1 MSPRVVPKTPAQRA
15 VRSILQ
21 RSEASSRH
29 IQAEADLS
37 DAKFT
42 VGETERELR
51 AADERQKRDY
61 LQAFAR
67 SPYGPGSEHSWL
79 LDSGQAA
86 GKGAAPPDVTER
98 LNQSRAAMERE
109 IRPAA
114 AQETYAVGSSTLGG
128 LIPATIEPWVAEAVA
143 YGVRSTAPL
152 AAALLRLD
160 LPPVGMSAAWA
171 KVTTAAT
178 VTNQT
183 AENTAVTAS
192 TDAVIGSATDPL
204 GTIAASLDF
213 SAQSLER
220 SGGWFD
226 RVAGEEMG
234 RAFGARLEQQIWA
247 GTGAN
252 GQFKGLTV
260 MTGNSSSTVSG
271 QTFPLTVNK
280 IADQFQQVTT
290 NLGEQPDIL
299 AIAPRRYSALEMG
312 TGALGLEVN
321 SIVPQGIE
329 LVISPAAPLTLG
341 GGTEDWLVLLNR
353 AACPLVADDA
363 PQIEFQ
369 NQGPSAG
376 INLGFRWLVYAYA
389 ALGVSRRPEGVG
401 IIKGLTPPTFT

>member
-1 MSPRVVPKTPAQRA
+1 MSPRVKPKTPADRA
-15 VRSILQ
+15 MRSILE
-21 RSEASSRH
+21 RSEASHQH
-29 IQAEADLS
+29 IKAEAALS
-37 DAKFT
+37 DAEFT
-42 VGETERELR
+42 VEQTGRGLR
-51 AADERQKRDY
+51 DADEKQKRDL

-67 SPYGPGSEHSWL
+67 SPYGPDSEHSWL
-79 LDSGQAA
+79 LDSGRAA
-86 GKGAAPPDVTER
+86 GKGVAPVDVTER
-98 LNQSRAAMERE
+98 LNLSRAARERE
-109 IRPAA
+109 TLPAA

-143 YGVRSTAPL
+143 YGIRSTAPL

-160 LPPVGMSAAWA
+160 LPPVGMSVAWA

-192 TDAVIGSATDPL
+192 ADAVIASATDPL

-226 RVAGEEMG
+226 RVGGEELG

-252 GQFKGLTV
+252 GQLKGFTV
-260 MTGNSSSTVSG
+260 AAGFSSSTVSG
-271 QTFPLTVNK
+271 QTVQLVLNK
-280 IADQFQQVTT
+280 ICEQFSQVST
-290 NLGEQPDIL
+290 NLGSAPDLI
-299 AIAPRRYSALEMG
+299 AMAPRRYAQMES
-312 TGALGLEVN
+312 
-321 SIVPQGIE
+321 SIPPPTMPDNIE
-329 LVISPAAPLTLG
+329 IVDSPAAPLTLG
-341 GGTEDWLVLLNR
+341 GGTEDWIVVMNR
-353 AACPLVADDA
+353 AACPLVADDQ

-376 INLGFRWLVYAYA
+376 PTLTFRWLIYAYA
-389 ALGVSRRPEGVG
+389 ALGVTRRPEGVG
-401 IIKGLTPPTFT
+401 LVKGGTPPVFT